1 MRTIASAALA
11 AALALLAAAS
21 AAAQL
26 GPATTAGLDAE
37 SAAAARRVMMDA
49 LRHGGNHGGC
59 TPLPAGWAVL
69 NATVRL
75 PASYG
80 GYGAWVNIAEL
91 LPSGENLPHFLRSHS
106 GGAFYR
112 TASGSERS
120 VRTLLC
126 APAGFTYWLIVDSGS
141 AKVAV
146 GKVTL
151 MHAGRTYR
159 AVLTA
164 PPFGRAASA
173 PAPAATAATAAM
185 TPQQHRQLQ
194 NYMLAHIVSLPSYGM
209 KAMQITPRFWE
220 LVHAGA
226 EFRPI
231 RGVVIVEIGSGGW
244 AASQGFQPFD
254 VVTAVDGVSFA
265 TLDAFERLVR
275 SYSGHLR
282 FTIVRKKRRFVLA
295 PNDANAWHPP
305 SVGRGFV
312 PPATP
317 QP

>member
-11 AALALLAAAS
+11 AVLALFAAAS

-26 GPATTAGLDAE
+26 GPATAAGLDAE

-49 LRHGGNHGGC
+49 LQHGGNHGGC
-59 TPLPAGWAVL
+59 APLPAGWAVL
-69 NATVRL
+69 DATVRL

-91 LPSGENLPHFLRSHS
+91 LPSGENLSRFLKSHS
-106 GGAFYR
+106 GGSFYR

-120 VRTLLC
+120 VRTVLC

-151 MHAGRTYR
+151 LHAGRTYR
-159 AVLTA
+159 VVLTA
-164 PPFGRAASA
+164 PPFGRTAST
-173 PAPAATAATAAM
+173 PRPAATAAM
-185 TPQQHRQLQ
+185 TLQARLQLQ
-194 NYMLAHIVSLPSYGM
+194 HYMLAHIVSVPSYGM

-231 RGVVIVEIGSGGW
+231 RGIVIIEVASDGW
-244 AASQGFQPFD
+244 AASQGFQSFD

-275 SYSGHLR
+275 SSSGRLR
-282 FTIVRKKRRFVLA
+282 FAIVRKKRRFVLA
-295 PNDANAWHPP
+295 PNNANAWHPP
-305 SVGRGFV
+305 SVGPGFV